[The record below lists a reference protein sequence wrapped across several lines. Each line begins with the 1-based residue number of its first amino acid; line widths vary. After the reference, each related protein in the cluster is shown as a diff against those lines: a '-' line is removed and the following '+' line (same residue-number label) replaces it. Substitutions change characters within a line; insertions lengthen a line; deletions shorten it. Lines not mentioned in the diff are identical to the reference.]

1 MIENELEQN
10 NVSSITNNTNSRQI
24 PQINIIND
32 QMIQENIQNQTQ
44 NTKSENCS
52 EFKKQLKDKTE
63 KLFDQLLVSKPK
75 GQKFLYKALKLGE
88 SYEEEIVQYNNQQL
102 YSEHFISNFEKILE
116 LLHETKALCLR
127 VPDQQETE
135 DNKNNQAFTEH
146 VTSQKQEVQRQI
158 KKGAKDLT
166 ICKN

>member
-75 GQKFLYKALKLGE
+75 G
-88 SYEEEIVQYNNQQL
+88 
-102 YSEHFISNFEKILE
+102 
-116 LLHETKALCLR
+116 
-127 VPDQQETE
+127 
-135 DNKNNQAFTEH
+135 
-146 VTSQKQEVQRQI
+146 
-158 KKGAKDLT
+158 
-166 ICKN
+166 